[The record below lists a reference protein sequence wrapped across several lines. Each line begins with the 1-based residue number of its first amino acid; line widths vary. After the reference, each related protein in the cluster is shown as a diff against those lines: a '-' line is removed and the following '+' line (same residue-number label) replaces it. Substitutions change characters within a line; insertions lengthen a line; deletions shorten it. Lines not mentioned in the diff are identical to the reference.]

1 MALTRIKANG
11 ISDGTVVAADIAN
24 RSVTGTKIANFTI
37 EANNISNTSITGD
50 QIASSISLT
59 SPSLSSPTLS
69 GTAQGVTAANAT
81 SNSMVA
87 TTQFVNNALSGTLGS
102 PTITTPTINTAT
114 INVPTIN
121 YGLIEDATFASS
133 FERANVRAEAAA
145 NTTFRVLDQS
155 VLFYTSNS
163 TANISIN
170 FTGNATTTLDSLLNN
185 SSNTVTAIVLMTNG
199 ATGYYI
205 NNVLIDGTIIHNASV
220 KGNLFWLGNT
230 LTAGGNSVGIDSY
243 GFTIIKKS
251 ANTYTV
257 LASQSQYKSFL
268 S

>member
-50 QIASSISLT
+50 QIASGITLT
-59 SPSLSSPTLS
+59 TPTLSSPTLS
-69 GTAQGVTAANAT
+69 GTAQGITAANTT

-87 TTQFVNNALSGTLGS
+87 TTQFVNNQIAAS
-102 PTITTPTINTAT
+102 PTINTPTINTAT
-114 INVPTIN
+114 INTATIN
-121 YGLIEDATFASS
+121 YGIIEDSTFASS

-163 TANISIN
+163 TANISVN

-205 NNVLIDGTIIHNASV
+205 NNVMIDGTVIHNGSV

-230 LTAGGNSVGIDSY
+230 LTTGGNSVGIDSY